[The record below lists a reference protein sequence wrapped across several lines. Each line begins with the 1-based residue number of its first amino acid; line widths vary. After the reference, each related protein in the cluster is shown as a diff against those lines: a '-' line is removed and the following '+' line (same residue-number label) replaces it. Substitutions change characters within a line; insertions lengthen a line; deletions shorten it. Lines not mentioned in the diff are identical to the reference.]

1 MPQPLLAYPALE
13 NAVYN
18 NGSSAQLDHGAVRD
32 CPQLRSIPAGVT
44 TGFCGAGIALTLRL
58 NRSSEGTINNFC
70 IRSSLIG
77 IDVEEYFASDG
88 DRRGFGQFEQYNPP
102 CLFA

>member
-1 MPQPLLAYPALE
+1 
-13 NAVYN
+13 
-18 NGSSAQLDHGAVRD
+18 
-32 CPQLRSIPAGVT
+32 
-44 TGFCGAGIALTLRL
+44 LTLRL